1 MDHRKILELTIE
13 KLVYGGEG
21 LARIPANEAAAGK
34 AVFVPF
40 VLPGEQVNAIITEE
54 KSGFAR
60 ARLESVLQASPQR
73 IAALC
78 PYFQRCGGCHYQH
91 ADYDHQLQIKSEVLR
106 ENFRRLAKLEL
117 QVPLQA
123 HASPPWNYR
132 NRTRLKAQTA
142 PQFAL
147 GYYRFGSHEFMPIQ
161 QCPISSPLLNRAI
174 EAIHTFG
181 RENNTPTGIQELELF
196 ANAEDSELC
205 VEIHCAPSS
214 AIPETM
220 RWAEALR
227 SNFPPIRG
235 VFVFQQNPVKR
246 EEVMAASTGT
256 THLTYRVSAETAY
269 QVSAG
274 AFFQVNRHLIR
285 ELLEIVTSGL
295 SGQLALDLYAGSGL
309 FSTVLAC
316 TFAQVIAVDPSPT
329 SHSDLRYNS
338 PPNVKV
344 IRATAEQYLAK
355 HKEQRKKQEHL
366 RPDVVIVDP
375 PRNGLGD
382 RVTEALVELGPRQ
395 MVYVSCDPATLARD
409 LRRLLAAG
417 YRIAQAHLVDMFP
430 QTYHM
435 ETVLHLAR

>member
-1 MDHRKILELTIE
+1 MELTIE

-54 KSGFAR
+54 RSGFAR

-91 ADYDHQLQIKSEVLR
+91 TDYDHQLQIKSEILR
-106 ENFRRLAKLEL
+106 ENFRRLAKTELEIL
-117 QVPLQA
+117 LQA
-123 HASPPWNYR
+123 HASPPWHYR
-132 NRTRLKAQTA
+132 NRTRLKVQTA

-147 GYYRFGSHEFMPIQ
+147 GYYRFGSHEFLPIQ

-174 EAIHTFG
+174 EAVHAFG
-181 RENNTPTGIQELELF
+181 CENNAPAGIQELELF

-205 VEIHCAPSS
+205 VEMHCAPIG
-214 AIPETM
+214 AIPEVLS
-220 RWAEALR
+220 WAEALR
-227 SNFPPIRG
+227 SNFSAIRG
-235 VFVFQQNPVKR
+235 AAIFQQNPATR
-246 EEVMAASTGT
+246 EEVIAASTGAPQ
-256 THLTYRVSAETAY
+256 LTYRVSAETAY
-269 QVSAG
+269 QVRAG
-274 AFFQVNRHLIR
+274 AFFQVNRHLIG

-309 FSTVLAC
+309 FSTVLAR
-316 TFAQVIAVDPSPT
+316 TFAQVIAVDSSPT

-344 IRATAEQYLAK
+344 VRATAEQYLAK
-355 HKEQRKKQEHL
+355 QKEQRKKQER

-375 PRNGLGD
+375 PRSGLGD
-382 RVTEALVELGPRQ
+382 RVTEALAELGSQ
-395 MVYVSCDPATLARD
+395 QIVYVSCDPATLARD